1 MSLKDK
7 VVIVTGGASGI
18 GRATSKLFVQ
28 RGAKVVIADV
38 NEEKATEVL
47 RDIKGYVGES
57 AFIQTDVSKYETVK
71 ALMEDVAKRFGRIDV
86 MVNNAGV
93 SYKPRPLHETSID
106 ILDTILNVNLK
117 GVFYGMKCVIP
128 YMLKQGKGVII
139 NVASALG
146 TIGSPGLSCYCASKG
161 GVIQLTK
168 VAAIEYAK
176 SGIRVVAVAP
186 GPTETAMLEKM
197 RGNPAGDE
205 VTPKIPMGRIALPEE
220 IASVIVFL
228 ASDEASYI
236 TGSVVLV
243 EGGQTA
249 I

>member
-1 MSLKDK
+1 
-7 VVIVTGGASGI
+7 
-18 GRATSKLFVQ
+18 
-28 RGAKVVIADV
+28 
-38 NEEKATEVL
+38 
-47 RDIKGYVGES
+47 
-57 AFIQTDVSKYETVK
+57 
-71 ALMEDVAKRFGRIDV
+71 
-86 MVNNAGV
+86 
-93 SYKPRPLHETSID
+93 
-106 ILDTILNVNLK
+106 
-117 GVFYGMKCVIP
+117 
-128 YMLKQGKGVII
+128 MLKQGKGVII